1 MKDVIILAIRK
12 ENSSLEKLFQRLQN
26 FTHILKQVFDPQ
38 IGLSIFDSLS
48 PDLVIVE
55 LSGQGDLEFV
65 RSLAQVSDLTPI
77 IAISKEASANAIIST
92 FRAGAWDYLLKERIG
107 PAKLLE
113 AVEACLNRSVEKR
126 RTRETGHV
134 LKRLVEDNVAHLK
147 KQKEIL
153 QAEIE
158 KRKRLEKI
166 ISQAKREWEHT
177 IDSIPDYVALIDQE
191 HRIVRLNRPMAEAF
205 GMHPREVIG
214 RKCFELAHNSNHP
227 PGYCPHRLM
236 IKSDET
242 VQIESFEKRLGG
254 HIEITAT
261 PFRDPDGTVIGSVHI
276 VRNINH
282 RKEAEAEK
290 ERMNLQLL
298 QTHKLEAVGQLAA
311 GIAHEINTPIQYVGS
326 NLDFFLE
333 AFEDI
338 TTFVDAVCK
347 GAENSPNQQV
357 LNEEE
362 VQRLLEEID
371 WQYLDS
377 EVPSALKQAKEGV
390 SRITK
395 IVRAMKEFSHPGNK
409 EKTPTEIN
417 KIIETAVTISKN
429 EWKYCSEVRLQLQ
442 EDLPLVPCLRDELG
456 QVLLNMLV
464 NASQAISAKL
474 GENPEGE
481 KGQITIKT
489 AKEDGS
495 VRITI
500 QDTGTGIP
508 KDIRQK
514 IFEPFFTTKSVGKGT
529 GQGLA
534 ISRDVIVKKHGGDI
548 SVESIE
554 GKGTT
559 FTITIPLAEETV

>member
-1 MKDVIILAIRK
+1 MNDATILAIRK
-12 ENSSLEKLFQRLQN
+12 ENSCLKKMFQRLQN
-26 FTHILKQVFDPQ
+26 FTQTLMEVSDPQ
-38 IGLSIFDSLS
+38 RGLAIFDSLS

-55 LSGQGDLEFV
+55 LSDQTGLEFI
-65 RSLAQVSDLTPI
+65 SSIAKITDLTPI
-77 IAISKEASANAIIST
+77 IVISEETSDDAIIST
-92 FRAGAWDYLLKERIG
+92 FKAGAWDYLLKEHIES
-107 PAKLLE
+107 ANLIE
-113 AVEACLNRSVEKR
+113 AVETCLHRSMQKR
-126 RTRETGHV
+126 HTRETGYM

-147 KQKEIL
+147 RQKEIL

-158 KRKRLEKI
+158 KRKRLERI

-191 HRIVRLNRPMAEAF
+191 HRIVRLNRPMADAF

-214 RKCFELAHNSNHP
+214 RKCFELAHGSNHP
-227 PGYCPHRLM
+227 PGYCPHRLL
-236 IKSDET
+236 IKSNET
-242 VQIESFEKRLGG
+242 VRIESFEKRLGG

-338 TTFVDAVCK
+338 TTLIDTVCNGVK
-347 GAENSPNQQV
+347 ENPNQQA
-357 LNEEE
+357 LNKEE
-362 VQRLLEEID
+362 VQRLLEDMD
-371 WQYLDS
+371 WQYLES
-377 EVPSALKQAKEGV
+377 EIPNALEQAKEGV

-417 KIIETAVTISKN
+417 KIIETAVTIAKN
-429 EWKYCSEVRLQLQ
+429 EWKYCSEVKLQLQ
-442 EDLPLVPCLRDELG
+442 DDLPLVPCLRDELG

-464 NASQAISAKL
+464 NAAQAISAKL

-489 AKEDGS
+489 AKENGT
-495 VRITI
+495 VQITI

-534 ISRDVIVKKHGGDI
+534 ICRDVIVEKHGGNI
-548 SVESIE
+548 SVESVE
-554 GKGTT
+554 GEGTT